1 MIVLDASA
9 VAEML
14 LNLPLGPAV
23 RERIAARDATLH
35 APQLL
40 VVEVL
45 QVLRRRA
52 GAGLTTTE
60 EAAVA
65 AELFDQLDVHLYD
78 HRLLSRR
85 IWELRPNL
93 TAYDASYVALAEILD
108 APLLTTDAR
117 LAGAPGNHARIDL
130 VS

>member
-1 MIVLDASA
+1 MIILATSA
-9 VAEML
+9 VVEML

-52 GAGLTTTE
+52 GAGRSRRRRRL
-60 EAAVA
+60 
-65 AELFDQLDVHLYD
+65 
-78 HRLLSRR
+78 RLLWSCS
-85 IWELRPNL
+85 ISW
-93 TAYDASYVALAEILD
+93 TWTS
-108 APLLTTDAR
+108 TT
-117 LAGAPGNHARIDL
+117 I
-130 VS
+130 VC

>member
-1 MIVLDASA
+1 MIVLDTSA
-9 VAEML
+9 VVEML

-23 RERIAARDATLH
+23 RERIAARDTTLH

-85 IWELRPNL
+85 IWELRSNL

-108 APLLTTDAR
+108 APLLTTDAG
-117 LAGAPGNHARIDL
+117 LAGAPDNRARIDL